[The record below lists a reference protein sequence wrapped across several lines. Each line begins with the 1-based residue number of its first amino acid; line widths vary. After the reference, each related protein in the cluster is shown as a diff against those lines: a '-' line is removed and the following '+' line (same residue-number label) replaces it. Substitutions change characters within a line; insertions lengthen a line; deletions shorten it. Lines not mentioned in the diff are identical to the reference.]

1 MSRRHANRRAARV
14 AAGIRSELLH
24 AAGCVFRGG
33 DFSSPCA
40 SILATSVR
48 VPEEDETADGLFLR
62 IGAKPR
68 RVSVPRSL
76 RPKLGRWIGGAQ

>member
-1 MSRRHANRRAARV
+1 MTRRLNKRAARV
-14 AAGIRSELLH
+14 ARGIRRELLH

-48 VPEEDETADGLFLR
+48 VPEEDETANSLFER
-62 IGAKPR
+62 VGAKPR

-76 RPKLGRWIGGAQ
+76 RANLGRWIGG